1 VTRTATLPCHI
12 VVVRDI
18 PREVKRAVAVVA
30 IIAALAAA
38 LAIEQGAKADALA
51 EADRLRATV
60 AQQAKRLDA
69 PAVRVDIESNG
80 FTCSAWRVRESWA
93 GVAAQKCQEPGQ
105 FLIMAQSVK

>member
-1 VTRTATLPCHI
+1 MTRAATLPNHI

-38 LAIEQGAKADALA
+38 LAMEQGAKADALA
-51 EADRLRATV
+51 EADRLRAQV
-60 AQQAKRLDA
+60 AAQAKQLDA
-69 PAVRVDIESNG
+69 PAIRVDTEANG

-93 GVAAQKCQEPGQ
+93 GVAAQKCQELGQ